1 MTVKDRDLKGC
12 TLITGFHGIGETGY
26 IATSYLIHALNAS
39 RIGFIDVAHLPPF
52 VATSSIGLVT
62 PFEIY
67 RRGRLVLIKL
77 EFSPHRGEEA
87 ELAKVLAEWAMK
99 SQLRE
104 AVLIG
109 GLDSRLRNGRHKIRL
124 VATEAFLARSSFFN
138 NHPILEPGLFVYGPL
153 AVMLAKFEMHGFPAV
168 AVLPYASTERVDP
181 AAAATAVKV
190 ISKAYGI
197 KVDVSDLEED
207 AKKIEAELSK
217 RVKQA
222 DQLIRGMY
230 A

>member
-39 RIGFIDVAHLPPF
+39 RIGFIDVAHPPPF